1 MEVAHAVLL
10 GNGSAGATSAWP
22 AFEGPPFLTPVAN
35 RPMLVHVLEGLRE
48 AGILEASIAVDARE
62 VAPVRQALRESGVA
76 GIVAAVHAS
85 RADTPVGP
93 TLASLLPRHDED
105 EPVLVARADTLAFSD
120 LRRAIMD
127 FAGARR
133 DAEELR
139 LRGDNRPAG
148 WLLSGRAV
156 PMVAGPV
163 WSGTLLDHVHECGGD
178 VGFSEVDGLLPCDG
192 DQDELLESNRR
203 LLRRLTARF
212 DPGQL
217 VDSQVQ
223 GEVDIHPTARLER
236 SLVRGPAIIGPRTTL
251 VDAYVGPYTSIGP
264 DVRIEGSEIEHSI
277 VMGGARIS
285 YVGARLETSVIGH
298 GARIVRRFQLPAAVR
313 VSVGS
318 AAEVAL

>member
-10 GNGSAGATSAWP
+10 GNGSAGATAAWP
-22 AFEGPPFLTPVAN
+22 AFSGPPFLTPVAN
-35 RPMLVHVLEGLRE
+35 RPMLVHVLEGLRD

-62 VAPVRQALRESGVA
+62 VAPVRRVVSDAAVP

-85 RADTPVGP
+85 RAETPVGQ
-93 TLASLLPRHDED
+93 TLADLLPRIGGD
-105 EPVLVARADTLAFSD
+105 EPVLVARADALAFSD

-127 FAGARR
+127 FASADR
-133 DAEELR
+133 DAEEIR
-139 LRGDNRPAG
+139 RRGDQRPAG
-148 WLLSGRAV
+148 WLLSGRAL
-156 PMVAGPV
+156 PMVAGGG
-163 WSGTLLDHVHECGGD
+163 WSGGLLEHVHGCGGE
-178 VGFSEVDGLLPCDG
+178 VAISELDGLLPCDG
-192 DQDELLESNRR
+192 DQDQLLESNRR
-203 LLRRLTARF
+203 LLTRLGPRF
-212 DPGQL
+212 EHTQL
-217 VDSQVQ
+217 LDSEVQ

-277 VMGGARIS
+277 VMAGARIS
-285 YVGARLETSVIGH
+285 YVGARLETSVIGQ

-313 VSVGS
+313 VCVGS